1 MFFNRSILVVL
12 IIYSF
17 QSLADD
23 SSVTPVNSFAT
34 PNTCI
39 ARTEAADCEME
50 IDVTWTF
57 SLVGDYCLYQDETAV
72 KCWKNVKRLQDKMT
86 ITVSNDISLSLK
98 DVSKRIIKQQKIK
111 VVYATS
117 QQFRRKLKSE
127 WSIF

>member
-50 IDVTWTF
+50 IEVTWTF